1 MFTPKLCVVL
11 PPADRA
17 QLADVLANG
26 NTPQKLAVRARILV
40 LLAARVRPWHIATRL
55 ALSRTHV
62 HYWMRRYVAQGGRE
76 RRAAR
81 CTSARPTATDHT

>member
-17 QLADVLANG
+17 QLADVVANG

-40 LLAARVRPWHIATRL
+40 MLADRVRPSHIATRL
-55 ALSRTHV
+55 ASEPESRALLDAPLC
-62 HYWMRRYVAQGGRE
+62 RARRE
-76 RRAAR
+76 RGAA
-81 CTSARPTATDHT
+81 

>member
-40 LLAARVRPWHIATRL
+40 LLADRVRPSHIATRL
-55 ALSRTHV
+55 ALSRN
-62 HYWMRRYVAQGGRE
+62 RR
-76 RRAAR
+76 
-81 CTSARPTATDHT
+81 

>member
-26 NTPQKLAVRARILV
+26 NTPQKLAVRARILI
-40 LLAARVRPWHIATRL
+40 LLADHVRPSQVATRVGAEPQSR
-55 ALSRTHV
+55 ALLDASVCR
-62 HYWMRRYVAQGGRE
+62 AGRE
-76 RRAAR
+76 RRAA
-81 CTSARPTATDHT
+81 